1 MKKFDDELEFEDDD
15 DELSFDDLDY
25 SEENDEYNDDDSFQ
39 KKMRLKN
46 ITKGLKVSPSS
57 MYGDSWKDKPYDPIK
72 PSDMPLEKFIKSKKS
87 TKLKESDILRIV
99 KKVLKEQ
106 ESERY
111 MFFQNLQ
118 QIKRQCDILLSM
130 NESDVEGLLE
140 NGHDWAQDHI
150 ATAKESI
157 DQVFDFIMNE
167 FKKK

>member
-1 MKKFDDELEFEDDD
+1 MKNFDDELEFEDDD
-15 DELSFDDLDY
+15 ELFFDDLDY
-25 SEENDEYNDDDSFQ
+25 SEESDEYSDDDSFQ
-39 KKMRLKN
+39 KKMRLKD

-57 MYGDSWKDKPYDPIK
+57 MYSDSWKDEPYNPIK
-72 PSDMPLEKFIKSKKS
+72 PSDMPLEKFIKSKK
-87 TKLKESDILRIV
+87 LKESDIQRIV

-106 ESERY
+106 ENERY

-118 QIKRQCDILLSM
+118 QIKRQCEILLSM
-130 NESDVEGLLE
+130 DEFEIENLLE

-167 FKKK
+167 LKKK